1 MLDTF
6 TIDIQPAA
14 TSRLAE
20 MDLTKLE
27 FGKLF
32 ADHMLTVE
40 FTGGEWQAPRIVP
53 YGPLAVSPANSA
65 LHYGQAIF
73 EGMKAYRQ
81 ADGGVALFRPLDNWH
96 RLNTSAERMAMPPV
110 PEEVFMQGL
119 CELVKLDTAWVPG
132 APGSSLYIRPFM
144 FATDG
149 FLGVRPS
156 NTYHFGIITCPVA
169 SFFKKPLRV
178 RFEQQYVRAAP
189 GGAGYAKNAGN
200 YGAAMLPTRLAQ
212 QQGYDQLLWTDATEH
227 QYIEES
233 GTMNVAFIL
242 NNKLV
247 TPAVSS
253 SILDG
258 ITRRSVLQLARDWG
272 LTVEER
278 QVSSREVMDA
288 LAAGRL
294 QEAFGVGTAVTIA
307 PIATIGY
314 EGQDHDLP
322 ALTETS
328 FSRRV
333 GVTLEDLRTGHAP
346 DPHGWMVAVK

>member
-1 MLDTF
+1 
-6 TIDIQPAA
+6 
-14 TSRLAE
+14 
-20 MDLTKLE
+20 
-27 FGKLF
+27 
-32 ADHMLTVE
+32 MLTVE
-40 FTGGEWQAPRIVP
+40 FTGGEWQSPRIVP

-81 ADGGVALFRPLDNWH
+81 ADGGVALFRPLDNWQ

-110 PEEVFMQGL
+110 PEDIFMQGL
-119 CELVKLDTAWVPG
+119 RELVKLDAAWVPG

-156 NTYHFGIITCPVA
+156 NTYHFVHYYLPGRRRTSRSRCGLA
-169 SFFKKPLRV
+169 FRAA
-178 RFEQQYVRAAP
+178 VRARRP
-189 GGAGYAKNAGN
+189 RRGRLRQKRRQLRRPPCC
-200 YGAAMLPTRLAQ
+200 LPA
-212 QQGYDQLLWTDATEH
+212 WPSSKATTSCSGPMPPAH

-272 LTVEER
+272 LPVEER

-288 LAAGRL
+288 LAAGTAPGSVWHWHGRDHRAHRHPRL
-294 QEAFGVGTAVTIA
+294 RRPGPRPARPDRGQLLTPGRAWPWRPSAPATPPTRTA
-307 PIATIGY
+307 
-314 EGQDHDLP
+314 
-322 ALTETS
+322 
-328 FSRRV
+328 
-333 GVTLEDLRTGHAP
+333 
-346 DPHGWMVAVK
+346 GWWR